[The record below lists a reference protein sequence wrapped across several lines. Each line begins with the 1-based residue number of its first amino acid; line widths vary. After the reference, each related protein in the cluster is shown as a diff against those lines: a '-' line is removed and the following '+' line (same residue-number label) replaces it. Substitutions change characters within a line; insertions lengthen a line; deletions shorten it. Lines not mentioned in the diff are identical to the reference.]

1 MWSFGK
7 SYRTCSAAT
16 GWSCFHSGWAVSR
29 NGEYYNATR
38 DQAYYSVYWDYRSV
52 CNTNWWSPGVGPG
65 TGDVAGVIN
74 MGFRGV
80 NGARMTAAGDIVDAG
95 NRTFVQFDTHKSPCG
110 LSAALVQ
117 WLDTVG
123 DEEYVLLGM
132 GDEAVAAL
140 SSAAKAKI
148 AVRTHAR
155 PPLPAPLFHWA
166 VRAVSSE
173 PRVPCRTELTCPNC
187 DHAGVW

>member
-7 SYRTCSAAT
+7 TWATCSAET
-16 GWSCFHSGWAVSR
+16 GWSCFKSGWAVSR
-29 NGEYYNATR
+29 NGVYFNATR
-38 DQAYYSVYWDYRSV
+38 DQAFYRIECSA
-52 CNTNWWSPGVGPG
+52 WPDWPGGGPG
-65 TGDVAGVIN
+65 TGYVAGVIN

-95 NRTFVQFDTHKSPCG
+95 NRTFVQFDTHKSNCG
-110 LSAALVQ
+110 KSAELVQ

-132 GDEAVAAL
+132 GDEGVAAL
-140 SSAAKAKI
+140 SSEAKAKI

-155 PPLPAPLFHWA
+155 LPSPLFHWA
-166 VRAVSSE
+166 VRALGSE
-173 PRVPCRTELTCPNC
+173 PDFPATP
-187 DHAGVW
+187 D